1 MLRLSPPAP
10 GDFPKKR
17 MMSYGPHITQ
27 EDVAF
32 YRSHGWWVSDVILAD
47 ELLDDLTYAIER
59 YAAGERDRPLP
70 QPLLPQWAGAP
81 ERGLRQADYLSLQ
94 LDAVMNFV
102 RAPLLPQLASILS
115 GADEVRLFH
124 DQLIW
129 KDPGGPAARATVGW
143 HTDRAYWRSCTS
155 EQMLTAWVPLQDTSE
170 EMGSLAVWDASHLWS
185 DTDDLHTF
193 NEPELDLIEGRV
205 RASNHIPEIFV
216 LPLRRGQVSF
226 HHCRLVHGSYPNRT
240 DRARL
245 AFAIHYQDGENRH
258 APRSDSDRSAVHLN
272 DMLCRACPDG
282 TPDYA
287 DPEICPVL
295 FSVPRK
301 T

>member
-1 MLRLSPPAP
+1 MQRHRPN
-10 GDFPKKR
+10 
-17 MMSYGPHITQ
+17 ITE

-32 YRSHGWWVSDVILAD
+32 YRAHGWWVSDVILPD
-47 ELLDDLTYAIER
+47 ELLDDLAYAIDR

-94 LDAVMNFV
+94 LDSVMDFV
-102 RAPLLPQLASILS
+102 RTPLLPLLASTLS
-115 GADEVRLFH
+115 GTDEIRLFH

-129 KDPGGPAARATVGW
+129 KDPDGQTTRSTVGW
-143 HTDRAYWRSCTS
+143 HTDRAYWKTCTS
-155 EQMLTAWVPLQDTSE
+155 EKMLTAWVPLQDTSE
-170 EMGSLAVWDASHLWS
+170 EMGTLAVWDASHLWS
-185 DTDDLHTF
+185 GTDDLHTF
-193 NEPELDLIEGRV
+193 NEPELDIIESRV
-205 RASNHIPEIFV
+205 RASNHTPNIML

-240 DRARL
+240 GRPRI

-258 APRSDSDRSAVHLN
+258 IAPRASEKSPVHLN
-272 DMLCRACPDG
+272 DMLCRSCPDG

-287 DPEICPVL
+287 DPEVCPVL
-295 FSVPRK
+295 FSTSRQA
-301 T
+301 